1 MKYTE
6 IDGKRY
12 EIKSCEECP
21 FRDMG
26 DDGYGAHCT
35 HPIVYD
41 PWEGLPIKDN
51 GSIPERCPLREV
63 QELKETLKPCPF
75 CGGPNPSITYLDDQ
89 GNTLVRWMMEA
100 ANNESESEGC
110 EGYASWGEFV
120 DANAQTFIINCDGCH
135 GCVRSHLSMEDALV
149 KWNRRVRVPCEEC
162 PLRKV

>member
-1 MKYTE
+1 MDE
-6 IDGKRY
+6 
-12 EIKSCEECP
+12 
-21 FRDMG
+21 
-26 DDGYGAHCT
+26 
-35 HPIVYD
+35 
-41 PWEGLPIKDN
+41 
-51 GSIPERCPLREV
+51 
-63 QELKETLKPCPF
+63 LKPCPF

-120 DANAQTFIINCDGCH
+120 DANAQTFIINCVGCH
-135 GCVRSHLSMEDALV
+135 GCVRSHLSMEDALD